1 MDVYGDGHRL
11 FIQSMM
17 SRGIMNI
24 TEVKEVLSECGIDV
38 GTEFKDKVVRFVRLV
53 NQHIGPINLEI
64 RKGVEEEDG
73 QQCYVLANTAET
85 SISRLSSTYSPN
97 ELELFKKLI
106 ESIMEN
112 GDGKIGSLA
121 AMNLTDK
128 LEKRIG
134 KEEAQN
140 FFNRLE
146 DDRWIRKNSDGKM
159 SLSVRSIVEL
169 DQYIKD
175 VYPDYV
181 KMCSICTKLCLQGRQ
196 CENCGAKF
204 HFRCSNVLFSKQGNN
219 RTCPE
224 PNCRAPWGQV
234 VIH

>member
-1 MDVYGDGHRL
+1 MEVFGDGHRL

-17 SRGIMNI
+17 SRGMMNI
-24 TEVKEVLSECGIDV
+24 SEVKEVISECGLDV
-38 GTEFKDKVVRFVRLV
+38 ETEFKDKVVKFVRLI

-64 RKGVEEEDG
+64 RKGLEEENG
-73 QQCYVLANTAET
+73 QPYYILANTAET

-106 ESIMEN
+106 ESIVEN
-112 GDGKIGSLA
+112 EDGKIGSLA

-128 LEKRIG
+128 LEKKIG
-134 KEEAQN
+134 KEEAEN

-146 DDRWIRKNSDGKM
+146 DDRWIRKNTNGKI

-181 KMCSICTKLCLQGRQ
+181 KFCSLCTKLCLQGRG

-204 HFRCSNVLFSKQGNN
+204 HIRCSNVFFNKQGSNK
-219 RTCPE
+219 TCPE

>member
-1 MDVYGDGHRL
+1 M
-11 FIQSMM
+11 
-17 SRGIMNI
+17 
-24 TEVKEVLSECGIDV
+24 
-38 GTEFKDKVVRFVRLV
+38 V
-53 NQHIGPINLEI
+53 NQRIGPVNLEI
-64 RKGVEEEDG
+64 RKGVEEDDG
-73 QQCYVLANTAET
+73 HHYYVLANTAET
-85 SISRLSSTYSPN
+85 AISRLSTAYSPN
-97 ELELFKKLI
+97 EMELFKKLVENI
-106 ESIMEN
+106 VES

-146 DDRWIRKNSDGKM
+146 DDRWIKKNSDGKI

-175 VYPDYV
+175 VYPDYI
-181 KMCSICTKLCLQGRQ
+181 KLCSLCKKLCLQGCQ

-204 HFRCSNVLFSKQGNN
+204 HFRCSNAFFSKQGPNK
-219 RTCPE
+219 TCPE
-224 PNCRAPWGQV
+224 SNCRAPWGQV
-234 VIH
+234 VIR